1 MRTNYRMFEY
11 AKKMYWSLVN
21 QILAYRALTTG
32 MIQKG

>member
-1 MRTNYRMFEY
+1 MKTNYRMFEY
-11 AKKMYWSLVN
+11 AKKMYWSLIN